1 MQAQQKGKGRA
12 NALNGELTV
21 RLEES
26 SQAPA
31 EAVYDLLTDISS
43 HLEWGGRAQPKK
55 TYRLLSIDAP
65 DGRATVGTEFASTG
79 ADGMGTF
86 ADSSVVTGATR
97 PSLFEFV
104 TEAKLTTK
112 KRKVVE
118 WTNVHRYELTP
129 QSDGCRIV
137 YTVRILRMS
146 ELPGALVVFKIPGLR
161 ALGLRI
167 GGANSRKGLRNLA
180 RLAEERAEPR

>member
-1 MQAQQKGKGRA
+1 MQARQMGKGRA
-12 NALNGELTV
+12 NALKGELTV

-31 EAVYDLLTDISS
+31 EAVYDLLADISS
-43 HLEWGGRAQPKK
+43 HLEWAGRRQPRKS
-55 TYRLLSIDAP
+55 YRLLSVDAP
-65 DGRATVGTEFASTG
+65 QGTATVGTEFVSTG
-79 ADGMGTF
+79 ADGMGSF
-86 ADSSVVTGATR
+86 ADSSVVTEATR

-104 TEAKLTTK
+104 TEAKLSTK

-129 QSDGCRIV
+129 QADCCRIV

-146 ELPGALVVFKIPGLR
+146 ELPGALVAFKIPGLR

-167 GGANSRKGLRNLA
+167 GGANSRRGLRNLA